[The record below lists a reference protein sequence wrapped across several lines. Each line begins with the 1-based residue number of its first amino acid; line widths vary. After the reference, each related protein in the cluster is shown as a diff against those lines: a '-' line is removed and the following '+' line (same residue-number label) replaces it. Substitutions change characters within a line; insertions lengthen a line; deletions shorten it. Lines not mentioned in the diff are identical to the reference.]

1 MLVLEDMW
9 NRCDDKLDIFISCLK
24 SIEQQISDKETL
36 LLSNGDDMPNKVVKL
51 KNDVVLTK
59 ENLRILR
66 GKVNEQRKAEHYNN
80 YEKLSTLMID
90 DLLDDIHDIYDDIK
104 KQANYIRNYE
114 KKLKKWKMT

>member
-24 SIEQQISDKETL
+24 SIEQRISDKETL

-104 KQANYIRNYE
+104 KQDKYIRNYE
-114 KKLKKWKMT
+114 KKLAKLKTS